1 MSVLKRYNGTNWETV
16 GPAISSQELND
27 IKNSFND
34 LSSSFNIIT
43 MDQFELG
50 GLYQATGLPYSG
62 SHFRSKDFIPFN
74 DDIYIVFD
82 KPSQVSGESGSLQIF
97 CYNENKELIN
107 RYDIYRNVGVH
118 KIYGYE
124 GCIYIKIMVNSPSQ
138 DIRHFDGMYI
148 YIKNSNFLTWLKY
161 QKIYSTS
168 DDKKIFWQHK
178 FIDSSSFVTEEG
190 YIRTEGIMRNGEYR
204 NCLCSYD
211 IPVNQ
216 YTVLFFNGIDE
227 LFETGLT
234 ASVCLFFYNSG
245 NYIGKKWVRYSD
257 TYGIKKYY
265 NQPIPLNVETMRIVI
280 YAISTT
286 PATYLPLELGDML
299 NFTVEDYYSELHYKN
314 DCHGIKELELDYIDN
329 QAAIYSNISSN
340 SLDISMTKL
349 YPMPKDGLHIYH
361 TDSIL
366 HQLKFYN
373 KNADGKFV
381 PAVDYPYCYYQTDY
395 VNSFTGRSV
404 YYPYVDNL
412 YFAMNV
418 QKWNKDINPK
428 EHIHLITGH
437 IQDNGGRLPNLQP
450 AAIYISKE
458 TNDYNRDGQKLCIF
472 GGSEWNRRNLNSPW
486 INAFDSYTRSYCSIL
501 RLKDVNKIVVNPQ
514 YHAVARVY
522 KINNDNKTA
531 EIVDEVFG
539 VGEYRDNYY
548 QLIQENIT
556 HQIGGVNIID
566 FSKYN
571 FEGFIVL
578 GIQHSFEEVQSESSI
593 LTAKAPSHGI
603 LRDYEE
609 VYNSVF
615 VEWKAGVNVTYD
627 GSMPAIARKNIDT
640 IMHNTFISSYPNKLY
655 SDSGYGNW
663 SNPDAKRSLPIIPE
677 EKVTGWW
684 YCGSNHCSV
693 PYMNINPKS
702 YITASKNPHSRVYVP
717 KLDGTGSMNNLYGT
731 VCSSTSSLVCGFPC
745 GNETFSYCSREMPYV
760 DYHDFENIESF
771 QAGDIFASGKF
782 LPNDD
787 DPTSGS
793 YGHVLYITEIVRING
808 EVFCVNAF
816 ENGQPM
822 IRFRTFTNMS
832 AYKDYQTIKVPNFEN
847 EADIFTF
854 FSLEGYMVNRPY
866 AILARPKSKY
876 YKTFRDAYDSKYE
889 VQDYPVTSIM
899 CDRGTDSVYC
909 IGEYMSLTVTDGT
922 TTIILQNETSTRVV
936 DLTTY
941 ESTTYDN
948 DVVYNVTGMI
958 VEPGYYQ
965 IKVNNQVMESFFVPQ
980 KRYIYGELDEVNHTC
995 TTYFEPSEENDEVVA
1010 IGLYYQQPTSDSKD
1024 RPNFY
1029 WDIDTTTVIQD
1040 NADPHNGMCT
1050 FVNRDK
1056 ITFCDEITRPI
1067 HLARIIRRTPY
1078 GTYWLQVSF
1087 TTGNHWQQAGNNLVQ
1102 IQ

>member
-27 IKNSFND
+27 VKNSFND

-43 MDQFELG
+43 MDQFEVG

-62 SHFRSKDFIPFN
+62 SNFRSKDFIPF
-74 DDIYIVFD
+74 DDIYVVFD
-82 KPSQVSGESGSLQIF
+82 KLTSVLDEPGNLQIF
-97 CYNENKELIN
+97 CYDENKEFIG
-107 RYDIYRNVGVH
+107 RYDLYRNIGIH
-118 KIYGYE
+118 KVYGCE
-124 GCIYIKIMVNSPSQ
+124 GCRYIKIMVNSFSK
-138 DIRHFDGMYI
+138 DIRHFDGMHI

-161 QKIYSTS
+161 QEIYSTLGN
-168 DDKKIFWQHK
+168 KKIFWQHK
-178 FIDSSSFVTEEG
+178 FINHTSSATTEEG
-190 YIRTEGIMRNGEYR
+190 KMRDGEYR

-227 LFETGLT
+227 LFETGLF

-245 NYIGKKWVRYSD
+245 NYISKRWVRYIDGS
-257 TYGIKKYY
+257 TNVVYKYY
-265 NQPIPLNVETMRIVI
+265 NQLIPPNVETMRIEI
-280 YAISTT
+280 YANGTV
-286 PATYLPLELGDML
+286 PLELGDMV
-299 NFTVEDYYSELHYKN
+299 NFTVEDYYSELHYKE

-329 QAAIYSNISSN
+329 QWASYYNMSNNHN
-340 SLDISMTKL
+340 STSMTRL
-349 YPMPKDGLHIYH
+349 YPMPKDGLRICH
-361 TDSIL
+361 TDSVL

-373 KNADGKFV
+373 KDIDGKFV
-381 PAVDYPYCYYQTDY
+381 PAVDYPYCYYKTSYID
-395 VNSFTGRSV
+395 SFSGRSV
-404 YYPYVDNL
+404 YYPYADNL
-412 YFAMNV
+412 YFTISV
-418 QKWNKDINPK
+418 RKWNKDINPK

-450 AAIYISKE
+450 ATIYISKE
-458 TNDYNRDGQKLCIF
+458 TDDYNRDGQRLCIF
-472 GGSEWNRRNLNSPW
+472 GSGEWNRRNGNAPW

-514 YHAVARVY
+514 YHAVARIY
-522 KINNDNKTA
+522 KINNDDKTA
-531 EIVDEVFG
+531 EIVDEIFG
-539 VGEYRDNYY
+539 IGEYRDSYY
-548 QLIQENIT
+548 QQIQENIT

-578 GIQHSFEEVQSESSI
+578 GIQHSFEEAQSEPST

-663 SNPDAKRSLPIIPE
+663 SNSNTKRPFPTIPE
-677 EKVTGWW
+677 ERVTGWW
-684 YCGSNHCSV
+684 YNGSNHCNV
-693 PYMNINPKS
+693 PYMHITPKS

-717 KLDGTGSMNNLYGT
+717 QLGGTGSMNNLYGS

-745 GNETFSYCSREMPYV
+745 GNETFTYCSREMPYV
-760 DYHDFENIESF
+760 DYRDFENIESF

-787 DPTSGS
+787 DPTSSS

-822 IRFRTFTNMS
+822 LRFRTFTNMS

-847 EADIFTF
+847 EVNIFTF
-854 FSLEGYMVNRPY
+854 FSLEGYMVDRPY

-876 YKTFRDAYDSKYE
+876 YKTFRDAYNSKYE
-889 VQDYPVTSIM
+889 VQDYPITSIM

-922 TTIILQNETSTRVV
+922 TTITLQNETSTRVI

-958 VEPGYYQ
+958 TEPGYYQ

-980 KRYIYGELDEVNHTC
+980 KRYIYGELDTINHTC
-995 TTYFEPSEENDEVVA
+995 TTYFDPSEEEDEVIA
-1010 IGLYYQQPTSDSKD
+1010 IGLYYQQPALDSKD

-1029 WDIDTTTVIQD
+1029 WDIDTTTVIQ
-1040 NADPHNGMCT
+1040 NSADPHNGMCT
-1050 FVNRDK
+1050 FVNRDEIK
-1056 ITFCDEITRPI
+1056 FCDEITRPV
-1067 HLARIIRRTPY
+1067 HLAKIIRRTSY
-1078 GTYWLQVSF
+1078 GTYCIQYSF
-1087 TTGNHWQQAGNNLVQ
+1087 TTQKHQQQAGANGVL